1 MNVKENVM
9 KRQVLA
15 GGLLGLLTLLAVS
28 CSNAD
33 TGSTASGEAQR
44 ITVEMSELK
53 YEPMRLSVKVGQ
65 PVEVTIRNVGTADH
79 DFVVSALPAK
89 DVKRVT
95 GGHGGHGEGSEE
107 IVGHAK
113 PKQTF
118 TVRFTPLQTG
128 DFDIFRSLP
137 GHKEGGM
144 VGVLTVA

>member
-1 MNVKENVM
+1 M
-9 KRQVLA
+9 RIS
-15 GGLLGLLTLLAVS
+15 LLAAVLVTLVALVAG
-28 CSNAD
+28 CSDQHGAG
-33 TGSTASGEAQR
+33 TPSGEVQR

-53 YEPMRLSVKVGQ
+53 YEPMRLPVKAGR
-65 PVEVTIRNVGTADH
+65 PVEVTVRNIGTTDY
-79 DFVVSALPAK
+79 DFVVAGLPAK

-95 GGHGGHGEGSEE
+95 AGHGGHGGGGDE

-113 PKQTF
+113 PKQTV

-128 DFDIFRSLP
+128 DFEIFCSLP